1 MSARRAASSSTD
13 HRYPWEWRLAD
24 LPEPAEDAPTVFS
37 TFACGGGS
45 SMGYKRAGYRVLG
58 NCEIDPKIA
67 AVYAANLHPKLSY
80 VEDIRD
86 FNRREDLPEELF
98 ELDVLDGSPPCSTFS
113 MSGKRE
119 KMWGVE
125 KRFAEGQKL
134 QRLDDLFFA
143 YLETV
148 GKLRPKCFVA
158 ENVMGLVAGNA
169 RGYVHEIVETAQG
182 MGYSVQVFRL
192 NAAFMGVPQRRERV
206 FFVGN
211 RMGWPKLRL
220 EFSEKPVKFGDV
232 RSAEGG
238 GAAAS
243 FSERPRAD
251 GEARRRR
258 AWKLPKSE
266 RNEAELP
273 QLYVRLG
280 SQADADDNGRVQ
292 EHPHVRH
299 HHSDRRGRA
308 QMLLL
313 PAGLRLRP
321 SVAVFHLRHER
332 AALDDGQ
339 RGARGEEA
347 VA

>member
-13 HRYPWEWRLAD
+13 SRYPWEWRLAD
-24 LPEPAEDAPTVFS
+24 LPEPAEDAPAVFS

-67 AVYAANLHPKLSY
+67 AVYAANLHPAMSY

-86 FNRREDLPEELF
+86 FNRRDDLPDELYA
-98 ELDVLDGSPPCSTFS
+98 LDVLDGSPPCSTFS
-113 MSGKRE
+113 TAGIRE
-119 KMWGVE
+119 KAWGVE

-169 RGYVHEIVETAQG
+169 RGYVHEIVRDAQA
-182 MGYSVQVFRL
+182 MGYAVQVFRL

-211 RMGWPKLRL
+211 RMGWPKLKL

-238 GAAAS
+238 GDAAFLHSGGA
-243 FSERPRAD
+243 ED
-251 GEARRRR
+251 GEAVPRRSRVDHEEPR
-258 AWKLPKSE
+258 AAIQVL
-266 RNEAELP
+266 
-273 QLYVRLG
+273 QLHAGVGRQTG
-280 SQADADDNGRVQ
+280 ADHHRVGLAGA
-292 EHPHVRH
+292 HVRPH
-299 HHSDRRGRA
+299 HADRAGQQERVY
-308 QMLLL
+308 L
-313 PAGLRLRP
+313 PAGLRLLR
-321 SVAVFHLRHER
+321 SVAVVHLRHER
-332 AALDDGQ
+332 ATIHDGQ

-347 VA
+347 VV